1 MENHKNIKE
10 KNKNNLSNPSNNNQ
24 NNANFNQFQS
34 NFPFNINDINLFQL
48 SNNNQFMNSQPF
60 FINKDFYNPQIYNNK
75 IFNDNNKD
83 INNNK
88 NENIQ
93 TPIEQNN
100 YFNNSYQI
108 QEIDKKINN
117 NQKRFNYIPKNLIS
131 NPYQNTNLFNNN
143 NNNQNS
149 FSNMQSNY
157 ENNFLNPNYL
167 NEIHTNN
174 NYNQDNEIDKNIENI
189 VKEINIDKNNINKDI
204 KNKKKCGI
212 YSYTFHFDKEDVASA
227 LTSEEF
233 YKNYCPHDIIDNVV
247 FPKDI
252 YNKNEPII
260 ISVRWKKFYK
270 VKLISSNQVNS
281 EECIKFSLK
290 IIETDPFDIG
300 SFEMDFKYYYDTS
313 ENNTIFII
321 EYKLDQNI
329 LSEAFFEEFTT
340 LDMDEVCKN
349 AENYL
354 NQRKKEKTHIS
365 SVILNAPKE
374 IAWNCITK
382 LSKKKD
388 INYMH
393 KYNLSYIRKEDIKIK
408 NNNDIKEENNK
419 EEYLQKGDTIIIK
432 KKENEIFAELIITD
446 IKKEKDINE
455 IIIIC
460 NKPENKSKG
469 ENSNN
474 DNEIIEIINQ
484 KIVLSVRKIIEDMC
498 FFEYKH
504 IWNNPVNIDREKT
517 LDFLKNKSIS
527 ILKENIE
534 KANIN
539 KNEKNENNDD
549 NSLINIFN
557 LLCPMGF

>member
-1 MENHKNIKE
+1 M
-10 KNKNNLSNPSNNNQ
+10 
-24 NNANFNQFQS
+24 
-34 NFPFNINDINLFQL
+34 
-48 SNNNQFMNSQPF
+48 
-60 FINKDFYNPQIYNNK
+60 
-75 IFNDNNKD
+75 
-83 INNNK
+83 
-88 NENIQ
+88 
-93 TPIEQNN
+93 
-100 YFNNSYQI
+100 
-108 QEIDKKINN
+108 
-117 NQKRFNYIPKNLIS
+117 
-131 NPYQNTNLFNNN
+131 
-143 NNNQNS
+143 
-149 FSNMQSNY
+149 
-157 ENNFLNPNYL
+157 
-167 NEIHTNN
+167 
-174 NYNQDNEIDKNIENI
+174 
-189 VKEINIDKNNINKDI
+189 
-204 KNKKKCGI
+204 
-212 YSYTFHFDKEDVASA
+212 
-227 LTSEEF
+227 
-233 YKNYCPHDIIDNVV
+233 
-247 FPKDI
+247 
-252 YNKNEPII
+252 
-260 ISVRWKKFYK
+260 
-270 VKLISSNQVNS
+270 NS

-388 INYMH
+388 INYMN

-549 NSLINIFN
+549 NSLINIFH
-557 LLCPMGF
+557 LLCPM